1 MPGKQGFFLPGLP
14 AHLVKRGNNRQAV
27 FYDDSYYRAYLGWLV
42 EGAQR
47 YGCEIHAYVL
57 MTNHVH
63 LLLTPR
69 DRDSISRLLQYVGR
83 RYVPYVNHRYGRTG
97 TLWEGRFKASVI
109 DASEYLLRCYRYIEL
124 NPVRAGMVDAARG
137 YRWSSYRAN
146 TQGAADPAV
155 SPHEVYLGLGKDG
168 RARGQ
173 ALSFAPSGRS
183 LPPWLGHC
191 VSNSPAPSITS
202 PPVVIGAKTSLSM
215 ARTGRVCWRSS
226 RRHSRASMPRPWPT
240 A

>member
-1 MPGKQGFFLPGLP
+1 MPRKQRFFLAGVP
-14 AHLVKRGNNRQAV
+14 AHLVQRGNNRQAV
-27 FYDDSYYRAYLGWLV
+27 FYDDSDYRAYLGWLV

-47 YGCEIHAYVL
+47 YGCAIHAYVL

-83 RYVPYVNHRYGRTG
+83 RYVAYVNHRYGRTG

-124 NPVRAGMVDAARG
+124 NPVRAGMVDSPRG

-146 TQGAADPAV
+146 AQGAADPAV
-155 SPHEVYLGLGKDG
+155 SPHEVMRCILAW
-168 RARGQ
+168 AR
-173 ALSFAPSGRS
+173 
-183 LPPWLGHC
+183 
-191 VSNSPAPSITS
+191 
-202 PPVVIGAKTSLSM
+202 M
-215 ARTGRVCWRSS
+215 
-226 RRHSRASMPRPWPT
+226 RR
-240 A
+240 